1 MPYMAPTMD
10 VRGARGD
17 VRAVWIANL
26 WPELDGGRFPVK
38 RVVGETLE
46 VSADILREGHEAL
59 AAVLRFRTVK
69 DTAWRE
75 VPMEF
80 VDNDRW
86 AGRFLLEE
94 NTRYLYTIEA
104 FPDAYGAW
112 AADLRKRLAAG
123 MDVASELLEG
133 AALLGTVLPRAA
145 GADRAWLEERLGRI
159 EGAPPARRAALLLG
173 EDVAELV
180 GRYRDRSIA
189 THYDR
194 ELEVVVDRPLARAG
208 AWYEMFPRSQG
219 RVPGRHGTFKDCLDR
234 LPAIA
239 AMGFDVLYLPPIHPI
254 GTSFRKGRN
263 NSEVAGPDDP
273 GSPWAIGSAHGGH
286 KAIEPALGTIEDFR
300 AFVQAAREA
309 GMEIALDYAL
319 QCSPDHPY
327 VREHP
332 EWFHRRPDGTIK
344 YAENPPKKYQDIYP
358 INFQCRDREALWEEL
373 KSIVLFWMEQGVR
386 IFRVDNPHTKPIP
399 FWGWLI
405 REVQAVAPDVIFLA
419 EAFTRPKLMQA
430 LAKVGFT
437 QSYTYFTWRT
447 FKDELIAYLTEL
459 TRTEM
464 AEYFRGNFFTNTPD
478 ILPPILQQGGRPAF
492 KMRLLLAATLSP
504 TYGIY
509 SGYELCEHEALP
521 GTEEYADAEKYE
533 IKARDW
539 DAPGRITDYVARI
552 NQIRRDNPALL
563 ESRTLAFY
571 ASDDDNILFYGK
583 RGAGAGN
590 LVWVVVNLDPFEAHE
605 ARLNLPM
612 TQLGLPPDGHLQVHE
627 LITDQRQFWRG
638 PIHPIRLDPAQEPA
652 AIYRVSVLPRKAF
665 DDLGY

>member
-1 MPYMAPTMD
+1 MAPTTD
-10 VRGARGD
+10 FRGARGD
-17 VRAVWIANL
+17 VRAVWIANV

-38 RVVGETLE
+38 RVVGETFE

-69 DTAWRE
+69 DTAWRD
-75 VPMEF
+75 VPMEL

-94 NTRYLYTIEA
+94 NARYLYTLEA
-104 FPDAYGAW
+104 YPDAYGAW
-112 AADLRKRLAAG
+112 AADLRKRLAAD

-133 AALLGTVLPRAA
+133 AALLRTVLPRAA
-145 GADRAWLEERLGRI
+145 GADRAWLEEQLARI
-159 EGAPPARRAALLLG
+159 EAAPPPRRAALLLD
-173 EDVAELV
+173 EETMLLVA
-180 GRYRDRSIA
+180 RYPDRSIA

-234 LPAIA
+234 LPDIA

-263 NSEVAGPDDP
+263 NSAVAGPDDP
-273 GSPWAIGSAHGGH
+273 GSPWAIGSEHGGH
-286 KAIEPALGTIEDFR
+286 KAVEPALGTLEDFR
-300 AFVQAAREA
+300 AFVRAAREA

-373 KSIVLFWMEQGVR
+373 KSVVLFWMEQGVR

-399 FWGWLI
+399 FWAWLI

-478 ILPPILQQGGRPAF
+478 ILTPILQQGGRPAF
-492 KMRLLLAATLSP
+492 RMRLLLAATLSP

-509 SGYELCEHEALP
+509 SGYELCEGCALP
-521 GTEEYADAEKYE
+521 GTEEYQDSEKYE
-533 IKARDW
+533 IKVRDW
-539 DAPGRITDYVARI
+539 DAPGHIKDYIGRL
-552 NQIRRDNPALL
+552 NQIRRDHPALH
-563 ESRTLAFY
+563 ESRTLTFY
-571 ASDDDNILFYGK
+571 ESDDDNVLFYGK
-583 RGAGAGN
+583 RQADGGD
-590 LVWVVVNLDPFEAHE
+590 LVWVAVNLDPFEAHE
-605 ARLNLPM
+605 ARLALPM
-612 TQLGLPPDGHLQVHE
+612 AELGLPPDGHVQVHE
-627 LITDQRQFWRG
+627 LLTDQPQLWRG
-638 PIHPIRLDPAQEPA
+638 PAHSIRLDPAREPGV
-652 AIYRVSVLPRKAF
+652 IFRVAPLPRKAF